1 MVATMIGTDAP
12 LSLTRDWTAIAV
24 GSDCVGVV
32 ERWAMGSSADMR
44 FRGQAE
50 SGLSSASAP
59 KGFKLTTHYGVRVKT
74 QHTSLTAR
82 VHFPRVSVEPGPS
95 PDRLALPDL
104 GEQIRN
110 RRAALGISVR
120 ELARRLA
127 VSPSLISQIE
137 RGKAT
142 PSVGTLYA
150 ITTELKLSLD
160 ELFAAAQPEADAD
173 ATLAAAVGDGKPAG
187 DAPDASA
194 GLRLLDAQRL
204 QELHALA
211 PPLGTKRVVH
221 PNERKRIELGSGV
234 RWERLTDHSDP
245 LVDFLYV
252 VYEPGGASSEGGA
265 LMRHSGREYGHVLS
279 GTLEVTVGFDTH
291 LLGPGDSIA
300 FESTVPHRL
309 ATVGDEPVEALWFV
323 VGRSGDARTGS

>member
-1 MVATMIGTDAP
+1 M
-12 LSLTRDWTAIAV
+12 
-24 GSDCVGVV
+24 
-32 ERWAMGSSADMR
+32 SADP
-44 FRGQAE
+44 G
-50 SGLSSASAP
+50 
-59 KGFKLTTHYGVRVKT
+59 
-74 QHTSLTAR
+74 TS
-82 VHFPRVSVEPGPS
+82 PE
-95 PDRLALPDL
+95 RLALPDL
-104 GEQIRN
+104 GEQIRT
-110 RRAALGISVR
+110 RRAALGMSVR

-150 ITTELKLSLD
+150 ITTELRLSLD
-160 ELFAAAQPEADAD
+160 ELFAGAQPEGSDGETPDA
-173 ATLAAAVGDGKPAG
+173 LEGAG

-194 GLRLLDAQRL
+194 GLRLLDAQRIRD
-204 QELHALA
+204 LHAIA
-211 PPLGTKRVVH
+211 PPLGAKRVVH
-221 PNERKRIELGSGV
+221 PGERKRIELGSGV

-291 LLGPGDSIA
+291 LLRPGDSIA